1 MNAVGTRLRL
11 WGVAAPSV
19 LCMLLGL
26 VSMGSGCGK
35 EEVVEQSPET
45 FEQAR
50 EEHREMM
57 RRETGQ
63 K

>member
-1 MNAVGTRLRL
+1 
-11 WGVAAPSV
+11 
-19 LCMLLGL
+19 MLLGL
-26 VSMGSGCGK
+26 VSMTSGCGQ
-35 EEVVEQSPET
+35 EEAVDQSPQT

>member
-1 MNAVGTRLRL
+1 MNALGTRWRL
-11 WGVAAPSV
+11 WGAVAPSV
-19 LCMLLGL
+19 LCLLLGL
-26 VSMGSGCGK
+26 VSMGIGCGK
-35 EEVVEQSPET
+35 EKVVEQSPET

>member
-1 MNAVGTRLRL
+1 MNAVGTRWRL
-11 WGVAAPSV
+11 CGAAASSA

-26 VSMGSGCGK
+26 VSMATGCGK
-35 EEVVEQSPET
+35 EEVVEQSPES

>member
-1 MNAVGTRLRL
+1 
-11 WGVAAPSV
+11 
-19 LCMLLGL
+19 MLLGL

-35 EEVVEQSPET
+35 EEVVDQSPES